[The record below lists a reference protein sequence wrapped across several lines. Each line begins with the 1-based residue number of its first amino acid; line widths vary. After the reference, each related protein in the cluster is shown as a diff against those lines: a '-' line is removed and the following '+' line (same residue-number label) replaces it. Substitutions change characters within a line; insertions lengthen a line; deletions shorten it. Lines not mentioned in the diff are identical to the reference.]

1 MPKGM
6 KNMRTLL
13 LMIFAALSLSVSAQ
27 TITLNGNVKDTTGE
41 PIIGASIVEKGNTT
55 NGTITDLDGNF
66 SLKVPANATVV
77 ISYIGMKTQEIAI
90 KGKSK
95 IDVTLSDDAKALDEV
110 VVIGYGT
117 AKRKDIT
124 GSVATVNAEA
134 LTVVPVASAT
144 EALTGKM
151 AGVQITT
158 TEGSPDAEMKIRVR
172 GGGSI
177 TGDNTPLFIVDG
189 FPVESISD
197 IPASDI
203 EDMTVLKD
211 ASSTAIYGSRGAN
224 GVILVTTKSGK
235 EGKISVNYNAYYSW
249 KKMAK
254 QLNTLSSGDYAKWQY
269 ELAMLNSGKHD
280 TINPDDYTKVFGN
293 YQDID
298 LYENIEGNN
307 WQDQVFGRTGH
318 TFNHNLSIN
327 GGSDKTKF
335 AFSYAH
341 MDDKAIMQDSDF
353 KRDNLSL
360 KVNHKPNKRV
370 ALDFS
375 VRYSNTTI
383 NGAGANESKSEVS
396 SADSRMKDVMIYT
409 PFNFKDLSDGYDPD
423 LQLTNPLVSVADNA
437 RQQSRQT
444 FNYNGSFTWEF
455 IDNLKFKT
463 EFGLDHYYNKDK
475 RFYGVT
481 TYNSRIN
488 GNNQPIAVFTS
499 KERKTFRNTNTLNYD
514 FKKILK
520 NKDHSLS
527 LLVGQELIKVKSNTD
542 TDEVRFYPKLF
553 TADQAFNLS
562 SQGTAFSTDKFYNA
576 DDILLSYFARA
587 NYDFQGKYLAS
598 ATFRADGS
606 SKFSKDNRWGF
617 FPSAAL
623 AWRMSSENFMESTK
637 SWLDDLKLRIS
648 YGTAGNN
655 NIPSDQTSTIWS
667 AGSGASIGWMNNMSS
682 YWTTGA
688 QMANPDL
695 KWETTH
701 TRNAGLDFT
710 LLNGKLSGTVEYY
723 WNTTKDLLINF
734 PVSGVGYSFQ
744 YRNLGETETK
754 VGK

>member
-254 QLNTLSSGDYAKWQY
+254 QLNTLSS
-269 ELAMLNSGKHD
+269 
-280 TINPDDYTKVFGN
+280 
-293 YQDID
+293 
-298 LYENIEGNN
+298 
-307 WQDQVFGRTGH
+307 
-318 TFNHNLSIN
+318 
-327 GGSDKTKF
+327 
-335 AFSYAH
+335 
-341 MDDKAIMQDSDF
+341 
-353 KRDNLSL
+353 
-360 KVNHKPNKRV
+360 
-370 ALDFS
+370 
-375 VRYSNTTI
+375 
-383 NGAGANESKSEVS
+383 
-396 SADSRMKDVMIYT
+396 
-409 PFNFKDLSDGYDPD
+409 
-423 LQLTNPLVSVADNA
+423 
-437 RQQSRQT
+437 
-444 FNYNGSFTWEF
+444 
-455 IDNLKFKT
+455 
-463 EFGLDHYYNKDK
+463 
-475 RFYGVT
+475 
-481 TYNSRIN
+481 
-488 GNNQPIAVFTS
+488 
-499 KERKTFRNTNTLNYD
+499 
-514 FKKILK
+514 
-520 NKDHSLS
+520 
-527 LLVGQELIKVKSNTD
+527 
-542 TDEVRFYPKLF
+542 
-553 TADQAFNLS
+553 
-562 SQGTAFSTDKFYNA
+562 
-576 DDILLSYFARA
+576 
-587 NYDFQGKYLAS
+587 
-598 ATFRADGS
+598 
-606 SKFSKDNRWGF
+606 
-617 FPSAAL
+617 
-623 AWRMSSENFMESTK
+623 
-637 SWLDDLKLRIS
+637 
-648 YGTAGNN
+648 
-655 NIPSDQTSTIWS
+655 
-667 AGSGASIGWMNNMSS
+667 
-682 YWTTGA
+682 
-688 QMANPDL
+688 
-695 KWETTH
+695 
-701 TRNAGLDFT
+701 
-710 LLNGKLSGTVEYY
+710 
-723 WNTTKDLLINF
+723 
-734 PVSGVGYSFQ
+734 
-744 YRNLGETETK
+744 
-754 VGK
+754 